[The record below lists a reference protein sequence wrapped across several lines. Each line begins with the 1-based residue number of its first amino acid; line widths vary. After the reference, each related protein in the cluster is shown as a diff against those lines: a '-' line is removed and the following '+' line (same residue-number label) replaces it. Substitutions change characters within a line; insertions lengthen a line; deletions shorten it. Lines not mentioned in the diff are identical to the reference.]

1 MPEGYTHVKTGTMA
15 LRSSQVKT
23 GYLLAFGAGTQG
35 PDPLFFVQVYKKKRV
50 PDWHTFAGRMH
61 REKTGEFLVHLLENA
76 LSPVERAYA
85 MGFLTHY
92 ATDSLMHPY
101 VEFLTQSPGAP
112 YGIASGHG
120 YYEIALDSWGH
131 QQDFGT
137 PLVPRERST
146 PTPCIEELREIA
158 RLFSDC
164 VYLTYQI
171 HLPQKTVISAFKTMR
186 FIRGA
191 LVSRFGVR
199 RALFSLTESV
209 MKLEPGYI
217 QSHITPAAPLRP
229 MPAEWQNPFTG
240 QTYPGGARE
249 LLEQAVNLASD
260 YLNAAGSYWD
270 GTLSLQ
276 DCAALLGS
284 RSYESGLE
292 STDDTV

>member
-1 MPEGYTHVKTGTMA
+1 MPEGYTHVKIGTMA
-15 LRSSQVKT
+15 LKSSQVKT
-23 GYLLAFGAGTQG
+23 GYLLAFGAGAQG
-35 PDPLFFVQVYKKKRV
+35 PDPLFFVDVYKKKRV

-61 REKTGEFLVHLLENA
+61 REKTGEFLLHLLENA
-76 LSPVERAYA
+76 QSPVEKAYA

-101 VEFLTQSPGAP
+101 VEFLTQAPGGP
-112 YGIASGHG
+112 YGFASGHG
-120 YYEIALDSWGH
+120 YYEIALDSWLH

-171 HLPQKTVISAFKTMR
+171 HLPQKTVISAFQTMR
-186 FIRGA
+186 LVRRA
-191 LVSRFGVR
+191 LVSRFGGR
-199 RALFSLTESV
+199 RVLFSLAERL

-217 QSHITPAAPLRP
+217 QSHSTPAAPLRP
-229 MPAEWQNPFTG
+229 LPAEWLNPFTG
-240 QTYPGGARE
+240 QTRSGGARE
-249 LLEQAVNLASD
+249 LLDEAIALGSD
-260 YLNAAGSYWD
+260 YLNAAAGYWD

-276 DCAALLGS
+276 DCAGLLGS

-292 STDDTV
+292 NPNEPI